1 MPYKLWIVDDITQED
16 MTINDDLIVKD
27 DETVI
32 GDESVWGNS
41 TVTGNQTVWGTL
53 TVTGLATLTAGITGK
68 VILASTETIAAGG
81 TSTALSLTKTCHFI
95 DADAGGDIFTL
106 AAGTEGQI
114 MCIVMKSSTGTAT
127 ITPSALHQWT
137 SITFNA
143 AGDTVILGY
152 IGEKRAILGGNS
164 YAIV

>member
-1 MPYKLWIVDDITQED
+1 MVYKVWIVNNITQED
-16 MTINDDLIVKD
+16 MTISDDLVVSDDLTVKDLIV
-27 DETVI
+27 T
-32 GDESVWGNS
+32 GSS
-41 TVTGNQTVWGTL
+41 TLTGNQTISGTL
-53 TVTGLATLTAGITGK
+53 SVTGLATLTAGIDGK

-152 IGEKRAILGGNS
+152 IGAKRAILGGNS